1 LRLKT
6 GRKVWFSLIS
16 CGLQVDPEMM
26 SFDKDRNLLIVSG
39 AVTGTLGVY
48 EVHGLPTCKTAPAV
62 TLKLTDNLKLPKS
75 YAGNVVRHKGLA

>member
-1 LRLKT
+1 MRLKT

-48 EVHGLPTCKTAPAV
+48 EVHGLPKCKSV
-62 TLKLTDNLKLPKS
+62 TLELTDNLKLPKS
-75 YAGNVVRHKGLA
+75 YAGNVVRHTGLA